1 VIQAIQEANVHAD
14 NRPTNCLEFE
24 IEVGQGRGRTYP
36 VAVRSPAGEAREHMR
51 FPFDELALEN
61 RLQALQ
67 IALLQ
72 SGGTRRAIPTSQEET
87 VKDFGKALFDTLLSG
102 EIRNRYDVSRM
113 KARQMELPLRLKLR
127 IDSPQLA
134 ALPWEFLYDSREGA
148 YLSLSLKTP
157 IVRYP
162 SLAQPL
168 EPLPV
173 KPPLRILGMI
183 VSPTDLPEL
192 DVDRERQRLEEAVKS
207 LPAVELQ
214 WLQGRTWRDLMRAME
229 RGPWHILHFIGHGGF
244 DARSDEGM
252 IVLANPDGTSNPLPA
267 SHLTHLIADHFPL
280 RFVFLNACEGARGS
294 TRDVFSSTAAN
305 LVQNGVPAVLA
316 MQYDISD
323 AAAIEFSRTFYE
335 ALASDIPVDEA
346 VTQARK
352 SIRLA
357 SQNSVEWGTPVLYM
371 HTSNALLFS
380 VGAAAEVVSAEERA
394 RIETEQRLKALEER
408 YAEAVRDTGH
418 GRWADALRIFE
429 EIQRREPGFR
439 DLPQRLAQA
448 RDALK
453 GSAATPPKVT
463 PLQAPAEP
471 KPLPPQTPAL
481 LQPVTDPPASRPMQP
496 AACVTQPR
504 PLAVLT
510 GHDRPI
516 TSIAF
521 SPTLAVLASASHDQ
535 TVGLWTVPEGK
546 LLRKLSKHTK
556 QVNHVTFSPDGQ
568 IVASASGSTWGQADC
583 VIRLWRVQDG
593 ALLSTLTGHTGQV
606 LESSFSPDGQRLA
619 SASAD
624 ATVRI
629 WDVATGRPLLQLTG
643 HTKQVRSVAFSPNGQ
658 LLASKANDGT
668 IRVWRV
674 ADGAQYACFQ
684 GHISSANM
692 AFLSDGAFIA
702 SGSFDGNVR
711 MWRLADGALVFNA
724 GGLKQVNCVAFSRD
738 KSMLACAAEDAT
750 VRLWRLTDGTSLTL
764 TGHTKPVR
772 YVAFSPDSR
781 WLASA
786 GDDRMVRLWRP
797 SDGAL
802 VCSFAGHTH
811 AISALVFSP
820 NSQLLASA
828 SEDASVRLLSLDS

>member
-1 VIQAIQEANVHAD
+1 MTAE
-14 NRPTNCLEFE
+14 NRPPDCLEFE
-24 IEVGQGRGRTYP
+24 IEIGHGRGRSYP
-36 VAVRSPAGEAREHMR
+36 IAVRSPAGEAREQMR

-113 KARQMELPLRLKLR
+113 KARQLELPLRLKLR

-168 EPLPV
+168 APLPV

-192 DVDRERQRLEEAVKS
+192 DVDRERQRLEEAVKA

-214 WLQGRTWRDLMRAME
+214 WLQGQTWRDLMQAMGH
-229 RGPWHILHFIGHGGF
+229 GPWHILHFIGHGGF
-244 DARSDEGM
+244 DARTDEGM
-252 IVLANPDGTSNPLPA
+252 IVLSNPDGTSNPLRA
-267 SHLTHLIADHFPL
+267 SQLTNLVADHFPL

-316 MQYDISD
+316 MQYEISD

-335 ALASDIPVDEA
+335 ALASDIRVDEA

-352 SIRLA
+352 AIRLA

-371 HTSNALLFS
+371 HTTDALLFS
-380 VGAAAEVVSAEERA
+380 LGAAAATPSEAERA

-408 YAEAVRDTGH
+408 YAEGVRDSGR
-418 GRWADALRIFE
+418 GRWAEALRIFE
-429 EIQRREPGFR
+429 DIQRKDPGFR
-439 DLPQRLAQA
+439 DLPQRLAHV
-448 RDALK
+448 RDALTR
-453 GSAATPPKVT
+453 SAAPPPNLTPVQPLPEPRT
-463 PLQAPAEP
+463 P
-471 KPLPPQTPAL
+471 PPQTPTVSLPPSA
-481 LQPVTDPPASRPMQP
+481 PPAVQLRPP
-496 AACVTQPR
+496 ATGGSAHLR
-504 PLAVLT
+504 PVSILS
-510 GHDRPI
+510 GHARPI

-521 SPTLAVLASASHDQ
+521 SPNVAVLASASIDQ
-535 TVGLWTVPEGK
+535 TVRLWSVPDSR
-546 LLRKLSKHTK
+546 LLHTLSQHAK

-568 IVASASGSTWGQADC
+568 FVASASGGAWGQADC

-593 ALLSTLTGHTGQV
+593 VLLTTLAGHTGQV
-606 LESSFSPDGQRLA
+606 LESSFSPDGRRLA
-619 SASAD
+619 SAGAD
-624 ATVRI
+624 ATVRL
-629 WDVATGRPLLQLTG
+629 WDLATGRPVFQLTG
-643 HTKQVRSVAFSPNGQ
+643 HTKQVRSVAFSPTGQ

-668 IRVWRV
+668 IRLWRV
-674 ADGAQYACFQ
+674 ADGGQYACLQ
-684 GHISSANM
+684 GCISIANM
-692 AFLSDGAFIA
+692 AFSPDGAFIA

-711 MWRLADGALVFNA
+711 IWRIADGALAFNA
-724 GGLKQVNCVAFSRD
+724 GGVKQVNFVAFSRD
-738 KSMLACAAEDAT
+738 GRLLACAAEDAT
-750 VRLWRLTDGTSLTL
+750 VRIWRLTDGSALPPL
-764 TGHTKPVR
+764 TGH
-772 YVAFSPDSR
+772 
-781 WLASA
+781 L
-786 GDDRMVRLWRP
+786 
-797 SDGAL
+797 
-802 VCSFAGHTH
+802 
-811 AISALVFSP
+811 
-820 NSQLLASA
+820 
-828 SEDASVRLLSLDS
+828 